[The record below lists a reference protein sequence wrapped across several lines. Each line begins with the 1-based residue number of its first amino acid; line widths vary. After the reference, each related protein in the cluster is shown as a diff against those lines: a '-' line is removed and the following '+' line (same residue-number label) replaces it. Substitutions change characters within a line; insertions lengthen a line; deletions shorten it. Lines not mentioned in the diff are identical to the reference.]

1 VYVGAPYAFNKTI
14 ITYQKK
20 KKFPWTSVLK
30 VNPGRTGIL
39 AFSESFERCLLN
51 AIEIL
56 FCRIAFSVTI
66 LAILFQKKF
75 LQIWNQDM

>member
-1 VYVGAPYAFNKTI
+1 
-14 ITYQKK
+14 
-20 KKFPWTSVLK
+20 VLK